1 MSSTSTNNTLWDK
14 VKNFLYGSVFTSID
28 EIQRLIPDS
37 IMFGSLFMYILT
49 QNISFGVFALFLF
62 ESMISHRIIAW
73 GFSQTV
79 GDSRSDIAL
88 KCRTGFRTPRFEIDR
103 IFARNTYPSYGMYSI
118 TSIATYLGL
127 SVGSFKTTMDSMGGD
142 WGTRYPVAVAFI
154 IALLFLFLIARYLRG
169 CESLSE
175 LLIAG
180 VFGAIIGLGFYFA
193 NSALFGKEGMNFL
206 GLPYMVEKQKD
217 GTPIYVC
224 STTTPQPDTTGSCN
238 N

>member
-1 MSSTSTNNTLWDK
+1 MSSDITVWDK
-14 VKNFLYGSVFTSID
+14 VKNFLYGSVITSLD

-79 GDSRSDIAL
+79 GNSRSDIAL
-88 KCRTGFRTPRFEIDR
+88 KCRPGFRTPRFEVDR

-118 TSIATYLGL
+118 TSMATYLGL
-127 SVGSFKTTMDSMGGD
+127 SVGSFKNTMDSMGGD

-154 IALLFLFLIARYLRG
+154 IALLSLFILVRYLRG
-169 CESLSE
+169 CDSLSE

-180 VFGAIIGLGFYFA
+180 VFGALIGFAFYFV

-224 STTTPQPDTTGSCN
+224 STTTSQPNMEGSCN
-238 N
+238 K